1 MALASPPA
9 CAKLRAVRGG
19 LQAGAGSVPNLRALS
34 KARELY
40 HVTPSLAVA
49 DAARYM
55 SERNVG
61 AVCVLEQN
69 RLVGIFSER
78 DLMKRVIAVN
88 RDPGST
94 RVSEVMTAK
103 PVVGDVQESPERCLQ
118 TMKQAGIR
126 HLPVVEGDKLIG
138 LVSLRDLLQGD
149 LDEKGAEPKALQAD
163 IH

>member
-1 MALASPPA
+1 
-9 CAKLRAVRGG
+9 
-19 LQAGAGSVPNLRALS
+19 VPNLRDLF
-34 KARELY
+34 KDRELY

-88 RDPGST
+88 RDPSST

-103 PVVGDVQESPERCLQ
+103 PVVVDVQESPERCLQ

-149 LDEKGAEPKALQAD
+149 LDEKVDELKLMQD
-163 IH
+163 YIHYVPPSKPQL

>member
-1 MALASPPA
+1 M
-9 CAKLRAVRGG
+9 
-19 LQAGAGSVPNLRALS
+19 PNLRDLF
-34 KARELY
+34 KDRELY

-103 PVVGDVQESPERCLQ
+103 PVVVDVHDSLERCLQ

-149 LDEKGAEPKALQAD
+149 LDEKVDELKLMQD
-163 IH
+163 YIHYVPPSKPQL

>member
-9 CAKLRAVRGG
+9 CAKLRAVRGR
-19 LQAGAGSVPNLRALS
+19 LQAGAGSVPNLRDLF
-34 KARELY
+34 KVRELY

-78 DLMKRVIAVN
+78 DLMKPVIAVT

-94 RVSEVMTAK
+94 RVSEVRTAK
-103 PVVGDVQESPERCLQ
+103 PEVVDVHAPLQ
-118 TMKQAGIR
+118 R
-126 HLPVVEGDKLIG
+126 
-138 LVSLRDLLQGD
+138 
-149 LDEKGAEPKALQAD
+149 
-163 IH
+163 

>member
-1 MALASPPA
+1 M
-9 CAKLRAVRGG
+9 
-19 LQAGAGSVPNLRALS
+19 PNLRDLF
-34 KARELY
+34 KDRELY

-69 RLVGIFSER
+69 RLVGILSER

-103 PVVGDVQESPERCLQ
+103 PVVVDVHDSLERCLQ

-149 LDEKGAEPKALQAD
+149 LDEKVDELKLMQD
-163 IH
+163 YIHYVPPSKPQL